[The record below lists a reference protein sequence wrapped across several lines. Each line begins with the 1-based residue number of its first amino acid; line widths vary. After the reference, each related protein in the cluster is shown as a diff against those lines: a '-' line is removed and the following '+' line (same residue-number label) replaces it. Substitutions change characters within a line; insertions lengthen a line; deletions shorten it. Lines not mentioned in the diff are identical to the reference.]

1 MAVNDMDGKPNLH
14 DEALA
19 AQTLLRAMRS
29 SDDHDEDDEELAVS
43 SETNLREAIEL
54 ALLANAEDAAH
65 VEGIKT
71 ILAAFEARSARKAAR
86 IERRKGAILAAM
98 EIAGLQ
104 KLELAA
110 ATLSVGKGRR
120 KVIITDE
127 EQIPDEFMR
136 ERVTRSPDKEAI
148 ASALMAK
155 RQVSGAELSNT
166 MPSLTVRVR

>member
-1 MAVNDMDGKPNLH
+1 MSDNPNLH

-29 SDDHDEDDEELAVS
+29 SDDHDEDDEQLLVEG
-43 SETNLREAIEL
+43 ETNLREAIEL

-65 VEGIKT
+65 VVGLTEIIAG
-71 ILAAFEARSARKAAR
+71 FQARAARKTAR

-98 EIAGLQ
+98 EIVGRQ

-110 ATLSVGKGRR
+110 ATLSVGKGQR
-120 KVIITDE
+120 KIIITDE
-127 EQIPDEFMR
+127 ELIPDEFMKKK
-136 ERVTRSPDKEAI
+136 ETRSPDKDAI
-148 ASALMAK
+148 AAALMAK
-155 RQVSGAELSNT
+155 RPVRGAELSNT